1 MSLLNVEATVRGL
14 DSERKH
20 LALESKEEAFFDS
33 QGWLDS
39 DCEDDFVSVNGD
51 LTPSRLSSPNF
62 QMNKQF
68 TVLNSTIESFSPD
81 AAKRK
86 LSELLRDNEVV
97 PNQKQVPE
105 FLEVDANTLPQLN
118 HQTFKL
124 SGITSCCCNAGKP
137 SEEFK
142 EEKKMKA
149 NTCCLP
155 SLACS
160 FRLKERRK
168 QKMSSVG

>member
-1 MSLLNVEATVRGL
+1 MFS
-14 DSERKH
+14 S
-20 LALESKEEAFFDS
+20 
-33 QGWLDS
+33 
-39 DCEDDFVSVNGD
+39 D

-68 TVLNSTIESFSPD
+68 TVPNSTIVSFSPD

-86 LSELLRDNEVV
+86 LSELLLDNEVV

-105 FLEVDANTLPQLN
+105 LFEVDANILPQLN
-118 HQTFKL
+118 HQTLKL
-124 SGITSCCCNAGKP
+124 SGITSCCCNVGKP

-142 EEKKMKA
+142 EEKKTKS

-168 QKMSSVG
+168 QKMSFDG